1 MKNEYIYNTTF
12 TDYTGLTITVT
23 RKQQLM
29 ERSMPMQVVING
41 QRAGQLKNGETETFR
56 IEGNS
61 AELQAYLSMNKTV
74 PVHVS
79 SEQAST
85 KEFVVQS
92 SMTNFLFVAGTILVV
107 ISSALVLFTEQW
119 GYMLIAAPP
128 ALYHL
133 YLRFLLKDKYLRIKE
148 IDKKRN

>member
-1 MKNEYIYNTTF
+1 MNNEYIYTTTF
-12 TDYTGLTITVT
+12 TGYPGLTITVT

-41 QRAGQLKNGETETFR
+41 RSAGQLKNGETETFR

-61 AELQAYLSMNKTV
+61 AELQAFLSMNKTV

-79 SEQAST
+79 PELAST
-85 KEFVVQS
+85 KEFIIQS
-92 SMTNFLFVAGTILVV
+92 SMTNFLFVAGTILVI

-148 IDKKRN
+148 IDKKRD